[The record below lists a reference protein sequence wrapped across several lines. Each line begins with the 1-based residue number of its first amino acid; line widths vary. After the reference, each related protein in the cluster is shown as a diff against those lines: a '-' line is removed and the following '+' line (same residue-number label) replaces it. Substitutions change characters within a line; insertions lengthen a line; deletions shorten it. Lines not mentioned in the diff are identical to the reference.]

1 MQVGGTVT
9 SYRFSVDDY
18 YRMGEAGILHEDSR
32 VELIDGEVIQMSPI
46 GKRHAAC
53 VNDLAQTLGER
64 LLRRALLSVQNP
76 VRLSRYSEP
85 EPDIALLR
93 LRNDRYRGSLPAP
106 DDTLLVV
113 EVADSSLA
121 YDRGLKLSIYAEAGI
136 PEVWIADLEAERVEV
151 YRAPVSGSYSQSLTY
166 QRGSSVSP
174 VALPEISL
182 TVDEI
187 FG

>member
-1 MQVGGTVT
+1 MTGGAAT

-18 YRMGEAGILHEDSR
+18 YRMADAGILHEDSR
-32 VELIDGEVIQMSPI
+32 VELIDGEVVQMSPI
-46 GKRHAAC
+46 GSRHAGC
-53 VNDLAQTLGER
+53 VMALTEAFGER
-64 LLRRALLSVQNP
+64 LARRAVLSVQSP

-93 LRNDRYRGSLPAP
+93 PRDDRYRESHPTSI
-106 DDTLLVV
+106 DTLLII

-121 YDRGLKLSIYAEAGI
+121 YDRGLKLSLYAEAGI
-136 PEVWIADLEAERVEV
+136 PEVWIADLEAEQIEV
-151 YRAPVSGSYSQSLTY
+151 YRAPSDGKYGESLIY
-166 QRGSSVSP
+166 RRGSSAAP
-174 VALPEISL
+174 IALPEITL